1 MDPVRLFEDFATLE
15 LISGGRAEMIVG
27 RGAFVESFPLFGYDL
42 DDYNAL
48 FNEHLALLL
57 ELNRKPVVTWSGQH
71 RPALKEAEIAPRPKQ
86 QEIPIWVGVGGTL
99 ASAERAGRLGTG
111 MAVAMLGGDPRYRGH
126 SVRKG
131 GAGNRNLGCG
141 DCPGY
146 S

>member
-48 FNEHLALLL
+48 FNEHLELLL

-71 RPALKEAEIAPRPKQ
+71 RPALKEAEIAPRPAPAWLLRCLAEIRDIGGIPFEKAAQGIEILAAEIAPVIRKELSKQ
-86 QEIPIWVGVGGTL
+86 
-99 ASAERAGRLGTG
+99 AR
-111 MAVAMLGGDPRYRGH
+111 
-126 SVRKG
+126 
-131 GAGNRNLGCG
+131 
-141 DCPGY
+141 
-146 S
+146 